1 MWKNDQA
8 GRYTQKRQ
16 PYPSD
21 VTDEEWAHLEPLLP
35 AKKAEGRP
43 QEIARRE
50 IVNAIVY
57 VLRSGCAWRML
68 PHDLPRW
75 FTAYSYFR
83 RWKRMGIW
91 EQVNT
96 ALRRDL
102 RVQMGREAEPSAAS
116 LDSQSVKSSSVR
128 GDPRGTDGG
137 KKLRGRKRH
146 LLVDTQGLLLAVKVT
161 AANLHDQFGAR
172 QLLARLKGKLPR
184 LEVIWA
190 DHSYQGGFVEW
201 VKEMLGGVRVEIV
214 KPVGTATQS
223 DQGTQP
229 EKAVRSKGFVPRPKR
244 WVIERTNGWVTHF
257 RRLARDYEGTYTSS
271 EAFINLAMSKLMLA
285 RLARAS
291 S

>member
-1 MWKNDQA
+1 MWKNDQR
-8 GRYTQKRQ
+8 GKYTQKRQ

-21 VTDEEWAHLEPLLP
+21 VSDEEWARLEPLLP
-35 AKKAEGRP
+35 AKKGEGRP

-50 IVNAIVY
+50 IVNAIFY
-57 VLRSGCAWRML
+57 VLRSGCPWRLL

-96 ALRRDL
+96 ALRRDV
-102 RVQMGREAEPSAAS
+102 RVQIGREAEPSAAS

-137 KKLRGRKRH
+137 KKIRGRKRH
-146 LLVDTQGLLLAVKVT
+146 LLVDTQGLLLGVKVT

-172 QLLARLKGKLPR
+172 QLLARLKGTLPR

-190 DHSYQGGFVEW
+190 DHSYQGGFQEW
-201 VKEMLGGVRVEIV
+201 VKELLDGVRVEIV
-214 KPVGTATQS
+214 KQLGTGVS
-223 DQGTQP
+223 GDQALQR
-229 EKAVRSKGFVPRPKR
+229 EKAVHPTGFLPRPKR
-244 WVIERTNGWVTHF
+244 WVIERTNGWITHV

-271 EAFINLAMSKLMLA
+271 EAFIHLAMSKLMLA
-285 RLARAS
+285 RLVRACP
-291 S
+291 